1 MKTETTSKP
10 RSNTI
15 SVPVYRGFNPPY
27 ELNSRLRS
35 TPSFT
40 TTHSSNFSIKNGSKY
55 ADIQSRY
62 MNVFTKPNP
71 NSPTKPSERKHRFR
85 SFSE

>member
-1 MKTETTSKP
+1 MNTEITSKP

-35 TPSFT
+35 TPCFT
-40 TTHSSNFSIKNGSKY
+40 TTHASTFSIKNARKY

-62 MNVFTKPNP
+62 MEVFSNP
-71 NSPTKPSERKHRFR
+71 NSPTQPKQRKNKSRA
-85 SFSE
+85 FSE

>member
-1 MKTETTSKP
+1 MRTEITSKP

-40 TTHSSNFSIKNGSKY
+40 TTHASTFSIKNSDKY
-55 ADIQSRY
+55 ANIQSRY
-62 MNVFTKPNP
+62 MNVFSNP
-71 NSPTKPSERKHRFR
+71 DVNLPIQPSERKNRFR
-85 SFSE
+85 AFSE